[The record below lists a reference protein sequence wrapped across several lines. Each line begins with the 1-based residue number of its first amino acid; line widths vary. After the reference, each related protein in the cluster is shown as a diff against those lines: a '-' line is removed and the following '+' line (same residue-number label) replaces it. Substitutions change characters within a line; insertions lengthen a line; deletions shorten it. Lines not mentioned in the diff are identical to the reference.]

1 MPQRRQALAHRG
13 QPFRV
18 HLRHHHA
25 FPFGQHR
32 THLAPRVHQH
42 GMPPRATTRRMRAAL
57 ARGQHIALPLH
68 RAGAQQQ
75 FPMRLTRRIGEG
87 RRHHH
92 QVQRRHLPV
101 QLRKAQ
107 VIADRQA
114 DPQQGPVHRHVC
126 HHRRAPRM
134 NGHGLV
140 IRLVATLE
148 TEQVDLVIARQ
159 PPPVRAIHQQAVAHL
174 VDLRRT
180 HGYRPAQHRHP
191 VPAGRIRQEALQ
203 GHLRLGLHR
212 PLARVRLHDAQLV
225 AVIAAHQAEIL
236 RQQRQP
242 CALLRRLRQQAIGHR
257 QVPVHLRPGH
267 HLHRR
272 HLDLHNHSS
281 LGRPAS

>member
-1 MPQRRQALAHRG
+1 
-13 QPFRV
+13 
-18 HLRHHHA
+18 
-25 FPFGQHR
+25 
-32 THLAPRVHQH
+32 
-42 GMPPRATTRRMRAAL
+42 MPPRATTRRMRAAL
-57 ARGQHIALPLH
+57 ARGQYIALPLH
-68 RAGAQQQ
+68 RPGAQQQ
-75 FPMRLTRRIGEG
+75 LPVRLPRRVGEG

-114 DPQQGPVHRHVC
+114 HPQRRPVHRHVR

-140 IRLVATLE
+140 IRLVAPLE
-148 TEQVDLVIARQ
+148 AEQVDLVIARQ

-180 HGYRPAQHRHP
+180 HRHRPAQHRHP
-191 VPAGRIRQEALQ
+191 VPVGCIRQEALQ
-203 GHLRLGLHR
+203 GHLRVGLHR
-212 PLARVRLHDAQLV
+212 PLARIRLHDAQLV

-236 RQQRQP
+236 RQQRQLR
-242 CALLRRLRQQAIGHR
+242 ALLRRLLQQTIGHL
-257 QVPVHLRPGH
+257 QVPVHIRPGH

>member
-1 MPQRRQALAHRG
+1 
-13 QPFRV
+13 
-18 HLRHHHA
+18 
-25 FPFGQHR
+25 
-32 THLAPRVHQH
+32 
-42 GMPPRATTRRMRAAL
+42 MPPRAPARRMRAAL

-68 RAGAQQQ
+68 RAGTQQQ
-75 FPMRLTRRIGEG
+75 FPVRLPRRVGEG
-87 RRHHH
+87 RWHHH
-92 QVQRRHLPV
+92 QVQRCHLPV

-107 VIADRQA
+107 VIADRQSH
-114 DPQQGPVHRHVC
+114 PQQGPVHRHVR

-140 IRLVATLE
+140 IRLVAPLE
-148 TEQVDLVIARQ
+148 AEQVDLVIARQ

-174 VDLRRT
+174 VDLRRA
-180 HGYRPAQHRHP
+180 HRHRPAQHRHP
-191 VPAGRIRQEALQ
+191 VPSGRIRQEALQ

-212 PLARVRLHDAQLV
+212 PLARIRLHDAQLV

-236 RQQRQP
+236 RQQRQLR
-242 CALLRRLRQQAIGHR
+242 ALLRRLRQQTIGHL
-257 QVPVHLRPGH
+257 QVPVHIRPGH